1 MSLRDVGFGVV
12 FCAVSLAF
20 VPSASGSSL
29 LTPYNVIV
37 SGNFVDVNSDVG
49 GGLAVGGIAT
59 LNSFSIADGLNGEP
73 VSAFTANTTFV
84 AAGGVTG
91 EASLYNGN
99 WYFSGTDSTFYTT
112 GDHTG
117 SQDATNPVSTSMT
130 PFTAMSNAWYAD
142 AATAGDG
149 CTVSGSVT
157 TCTVTKAGM
166 NVIDVTA
173 AEVAAG
179 QTLNINGVSSAD
191 WVIFNVAGTADTLSG
206 NMRINGL
213 PNSGD
218 SSPSAAQDVLFN
230 FYQANSLTLGGS
242 SMGSVLAA
250 GANVTGGGGQFVGS
264 LVAASF
270 TYSPAAGGTEFHN
283 YTFQGGSTPEPAPVA
298 FVGAGLIAL
307 ALGLKRR
314 RGIVLG
320 TGDGPDR

>member
-1 MSLRDVGFGVV
+1 MSLRDVGFSIV
-12 FCAVSLAF
+12 FCAVSLALA
-20 VPSASGSSL
+20 PSASGASL

-37 SGNFVDVNSDVG
+37 SGNFVDANSDVG

-59 LNSFSIADGLNGEP
+59 LGSFSIADGMDGEP
-73 VSAFTANTTFV
+73 LSAFTGKTTFV

-91 EASLYNGN
+91 EASIYSGN
-99 WYFSGTDSTFYTT
+99 WYYSGTDANFFSS
-112 GDHTG
+112 GDPTG
-117 SQDATNPVSTSMT
+117 SKDATDPVSTSMT
-130 PFTAMSNAWYAD
+130 PFTAMSNSWHAD
-142 AATAGDG
+142 ATTAGDG

-179 QTLNINGVSSAD
+179 QALNINGVSSAD

-206 NMRINGL
+206 DMRINGS

-218 SSPSAAQDVLFN
+218 SSPSAAEDVLFN

-264 LVAASF
+264 LVAESF
-270 TYSPAAGGTEFHN
+270 TDNPTCGGTEFHN
-283 YTFQGGSTPEPAPVA
+283 FTFQGGTPEPAPMA

-307 ALGLKRR
+307 ALYRRRR
-314 RGIVLG
+314 RGIAPETVGGL
-320 TGDGPDR
+320 DR

>member
-1 MSLRDVGFGVV
+1 MSLRDVGFSVV
-12 FCAVSLAF
+12 FCAVSLALA
-20 VPSASGSSL
+20 PLASGASL

-37 SGNFVDVNSDVG
+37 SGNFADVNSDVG

-59 LNSFSIADGLNGEP
+59 LNSFSVADGLNGEP

-84 AAGGVTG
+84 AAGGVSG

-99 WYFSGTDSTFYTT
+99 WYSSGTDSTFYTT

-117 SQDATNPVSTSMT
+117 SKDATDPVSTSMT
-130 PFTAMSNAWYAD
+130 PFSTMSNAWHAD

-166 NVIDVTA
+166 NVIDVA
-173 AEVAAG
+173 ASQVAAG

-191 WVIFNVAGTADTLSG
+191 WLILNVAGTADTLSG
-206 NMRINGL
+206 NMRINGS
-213 PNSGD
+213 PNNGD
-218 SSPSAAQDVLFN
+218 SSPISAEDVLFN

-270 TYSPAAGGTEFHN
+270 TDNPSCGGTEFHN
-283 YTFQGGSTPEPAPVA
+283 FTFQGGATPEPAPVA

-314 RGIVLG
+314 RRIVSE
-320 TGDGPDR
+320 TGDGVVG